1 MDFLMLL
8 APGFRGFR
16 FFIVGSVGLRGVR
29 EMPTDSFTDH
39 TEFQSV
45 RARRNFR
52 DHSVQRLHALG
63 TELGSE
69 TCSDFVQVPQLVV
82 SGGARPRTQ
91 GDRPLHHCSVSLLV
105 YLAHVRE
112 RCLTC
117 QAPQPKQITG
127 FLFLLA
133 A

>member
-16 FFIVGSVGLRGVR
+16 FIIVGSVGLRGVR

-45 RARRNFR
+45 TAWRDFQ
-52 DHSVQRLHALG
+52 DHSVQHLQASG

-69 TCSDFVQVPQLVV
+69 TCSDFAQVPQLV
-82 SGGARPRTQ
+82 SGGAGPRTQ